1 MRTCRYIDK
10 ESLIKEALKEYL
22 YTIYENQ
29 TIRNK
34 FGKAK
39 INLKSRLVK
48 GEDDLNE
55 KDEKFKISWIGDDI
69 RGIFSDFD

>member
-39 INLKSRLVK
+39 INFKSRLVK

-55 KDEKFKISWIGDDI
+55 KDEKFKIIWISDDI

>member
-1 MRTCRYIDK
+1 MRTCKYIDR

-39 INLKSRLVK
+39 INFKSRLVK
-48 GEDDLNE
+48 GDDLNE
-55 KDEKFKISWIGDDI
+55 KDKKFEIIWIGYDI
-69 RGIFSDFD
+69 GMSNEFN

>member
-39 INLKSRLVK
+39 INFKSRLVK

-55 KDEKFKISWIGDDI
+55 KDEKFKISWIGYDI
-69 RGIFSDFD
+69 GGIFTNFD

>member
-1 MRTCRYIDK
+1 MRTCRYIDR
-10 ESLIKEALKEYL
+10 EILIKEALKEYL
-22 YTIYENQ
+22 YTIYKNQ

-39 INLKSRLVK
+39 INFKTRLIK

-55 KDEKFKISWIGDDI
+55 KDKKFEIIWIGYDI
-69 RGIFSDFD
+69 GMSNEFN

>member
-1 MRTCRYIDK
+1 MRTCKCIDR

-22 YTIYENQ
+22 YTIYKNQ

-39 INLKSRLVK
+39 INFKSRLVK

-55 KDEKFKISWIGDDI
+55 KDEKFKIIWIGYDI
-69 RGIFSDFD
+69 GMSNEFN

>member
-1 MRTCRYIDK
+1 MRTCKYIDR

-22 YTIYENQ
+22 YTIYKNQ

-34 FGKAK
+34 FGKSK
-39 INLKSRLVK
+39 INFKSRLVK

-55 KDEKFKISWIGDDI
+55 KDKKFEIIWIGYDI
-69 RGIFSDFD
+69 GMFNEFN

>member
-1 MRTCRYIDK
+1 MRTCKYIDR

-39 INLKSRLVK
+39 IDFKSRLVK

-55 KDEKFKISWIGDDI
+55 KDEKFKIIWIGYDI
-69 RGIFSDFD
+69 GMSNEFN

>member
-1 MRTCRYIDK
+1 MKTCRYIDR

-39 INLKSRLVK
+39 INFKSRLVK

-55 KDEKFKISWIGDDI
+55 KDKKFEIIWIGYDI
-69 RGIFSDFD
+69 GMSNEFN

>member
-1 MRTCRYIDK
+1 MRTCRYIDR

-22 YTIYENQ
+22 YTIYKNQ

-34 FGKAK
+34 FGKTK
-39 INLKSRLVK
+39 IDFKSRLIK

-55 KDEKFKISWIGDDI
+55 KDEKFKISWIGYDI
-69 RGIFSDFD
+69 GGIFSDFD

>member
-1 MRTCRYIDK
+1 MRTCKCIVRYG
-10 ESLIKEALKEYL
+10 LIKEALKEYL
-22 YTIYENQ
+22 YTIYKNQ

-39 INLKSRLVK
+39 INFKSRLVK

-55 KDEKFKISWIGDDI
+55 KDKKFEIIWIGYDI
-69 RGIFSDFD
+69 GMSNEFN

>member
-1 MRTCRYIDK
+1 MRTCRYIDRK
-10 ESLIKEALKEYL
+10 TLAKEALKEYL
-22 YTIYENQ
+22 YTIYKNQ

-39 INLKSRLVK
+39 INFKTRSVK

-55 KDEKFKISWIGDDI
+55 KDEKFEIIWIGYDI
-69 RGIFSDFD
+69 GMSNEFN

>member
-1 MRTCRYIDK
+1 MRTCKYIDREILVK
-10 ESLIKEALKEYL
+10 EVLKEYL

-34 FGKAK
+34 FGKTK
-39 INLKSRLVK
+39 IDFKSRLIK

-55 KDEKFKISWIGDDI
+55 KDEKFKISWIGYDI
-69 RGIFSDFD
+69 GGIFSDFD

>member
-1 MRTCRYIDK
+1 MRTCRYIDR
-10 ESLIKEALKEYL
+10 ETLAKEALKEYL
-22 YTIYENQ
+22 YTIYKNQ

-39 INLKSRLVK
+39 INFKTRLIK

-55 KDEKFKISWIGDDI
+55 KDKKFEIIWIGYDI
-69 RGIFSDFD
+69 GMSNEFN

>member
-1 MRTCRYIDK
+1 MRTCKYIDR

-22 YTIYENQ
+22 YTIYKNQ

-34 FGKAK
+34 FGKSK
-39 INLKSRLVK
+39 INFKSRLVK

-55 KDEKFKISWIGDDI
+55 KDKKFEIIWIGYDI
-69 RGIFSDFD
+69 GMSNEFN

>member
-1 MRTCRYIDK
+1 MRTCKCIDR
-10 ESLIKEALKEYL
+10 EILVKEALKEYL

-39 INLKSRLVK
+39 IDFKSRLVK

-55 KDEKFKISWIGDDI
+55 KDKKFEIIWIGYDI
-69 RGIFSDFD
+69 GMSNEFN

>member
-1 MRTCRYIDK
+1 MRTCRYIDR

-22 YTIYENQ
+22 YTIYKNQ

-39 INLKSRLVK
+39 INFKSRLVK
-48 GEDDLNE
+48 GEDDLDE
-55 KDEKFKISWIGDDI
+55 KDKKFEIIWIGYDI
-69 RGIFSDFD
+69 GVSNEFN

>member
-1 MRTCRYIDK
+1 MRTCKYIDR

-34 FGKAK
+34 FGKTK
-39 INLKSRLVK
+39 IDFKSRLVK

-55 KDEKFKISWIGDDI
+55 KDKKFEIIWIGYDI
-69 RGIFSDFD
+69 GMSNEFN

>member
-1 MRTCRYIDK
+1 MRTCKYIDR

-22 YTIYENQ
+22 YTIYKNQ

-34 FGKAK
+34 FGKSK
-39 INLKSRLVK
+39 INFKTRLVK

-55 KDEKFKISWIGDDI
+55 KDKKFEIIWIGYDI
-69 RGIFSDFD
+69 GMSNEFN

>member
-1 MRTCRYIDK
+1 MRTCKYIDR

-34 FGKAK
+34 FGKTK
-39 INLKSRLVK
+39 IDFKSRLIK
-48 GEDDLNE
+48 
-55 KDEKFKISWIGDDI
+55 
-69 RGIFSDFD
+69 

>member
-1 MRTCRYIDK
+1 MRTCRYIDR
-10 ESLIKEALKEYL
+10 ETLVKEALKEYL
-22 YTIYENQ
+22 YTIYKNQ

-39 INLKSRLVK
+39 INFKTRLVK

-55 KDEKFKISWIGDDI
+55 KDKKFEIIWIGYDI
-69 RGIFSDFD
+69 GMSNEFN

>member
-1 MRTCRYIDK
+1 MRTCKYIDR

-39 INLKSRLVK
+39 INFKSRLVK

-55 KDEKFKISWIGDDI
+55 KDEKFEIIWIGYDI
-69 RGIFSDFD
+69 GMSNEFN

>member
-1 MRTCRYIDK
+1 MRTCKYIDR

-39 INLKSRLVK
+39 IDFKSRLVK

-55 KDEKFKISWIGDDI
+55 KDKKFEIIWIGYDI
-69 RGIFSDFD
+69 SMSNEFN

>member
-1 MRTCRYIDK
+1 MRTCKYIDR

-39 INLKSRLVK
+39 INFKSRLVK

-55 KDEKFKISWIGDDI
+55 KDKKFEIIWIGYDI
-69 RGIFSDFD
+69 GMSNEFN

>member
-10 ESLIKEALKEYL
+10 ESLAKEALKEYL

-34 FGKAK
+34 FGKTK
-39 INLKSRLVK
+39 IDFKSRLIK
-48 GEDDLNE
+48 
-55 KDEKFKISWIGDDI
+55 
-69 RGIFSDFD
+69 

>member
-1 MRTCRYIDK
+1 MRTCRYIDR
-10 ESLIKEALKEYL
+10 ETLAKEALKEYL
-22 YTIYENQ
+22 YTIYKNQ

-39 INLKSRLVK
+39 INFKSRLVK

-55 KDEKFKISWIGDDI
+55 KDKKIEIIWIGYNI
-69 RGIFSDFD
+69 GMSNEFN

>member
-1 MRTCRYIDK
+1 MRTCRYIDR

-34 FGKAK
+34 FGKSK
-39 INLKSRLVK
+39 INFKSRLVK

-55 KDEKFKISWIGDDI
+55 KDKKFEIIWIGYDI
-69 RGIFSDFD
+69 GMSNEFN

>member
-1 MRTCRYIDK
+1 MRTCKYIDR

-34 FGKAK
+34 FGKTK
-39 INLKSRLVK
+39 IDFKSRLK
-48 GEDDLNE
+48 GEDENE
-55 KDEKFKISWIGDDI
+55 KRSERVI
-69 RGIFSDFD
+69 